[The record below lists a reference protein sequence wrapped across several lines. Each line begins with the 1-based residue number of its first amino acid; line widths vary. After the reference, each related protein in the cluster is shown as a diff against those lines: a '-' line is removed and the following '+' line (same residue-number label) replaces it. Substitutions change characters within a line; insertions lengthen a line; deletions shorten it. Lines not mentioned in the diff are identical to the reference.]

1 MSLYEN
7 LLNESKPKIDEFF
20 ENVKLFENQFTFNNF
35 NRECVKKM
43 YSEVLPEQEIKTVK
57 QLKSEIP
64 ELAPMCKKCGPY
76 FVKPRN
82 KSIKALDVQLG
93 IFLENLLIDFFQK
106 KLKLKAVH
114 ADNKNKSYP
123 DCMILNT
130 DKGILAYFEVKYHA
144 APFINAIN
152 SIGRYCY
159 EGSATLDYKKIIKQI
174 ELIESDL
181 DRPTF
186 YLHWIDYPCL
196 KGIFF
201 ETSEQVKSYVYE
213 NGIEFDRVEREG
225 DYIIRKKVGYTEKI
239 YSPLHLMGTFEE
251 FVEIIR
257 SMKKEGVKPL
267 EY

>member
-1 MSLYEN
+1 MSLYEE
-7 LLNESKPKIDEFF
+7 LLRESKPRIDDFF
-20 ENVKLFENQFTFNNF
+20 KNVTLFENQFTFDDF
-35 NRECVKKM
+35 NKECVKKM
-43 YSEVLPEQEIKTVK
+43 YDEVSPEDEIKTVK
-57 QLKSEIP
+57 QLKSEIS
-64 ELAPMCKKCGPY
+64 ELALMCKKCGPY

-93 IFLENLLIDFFQK
+93 RLLEDLLIDFFGK

-114 ADNKNKSYP
+114 ADNQNKSYP

-130 DKGILAYFEVKYHA
+130 DKGILAYFEVKYHG
-144 APFINAIN
+144 APFINASNVIK
-152 SIGRYCY
+152 RWCY
-159 EGSATLDYKKIIKQI
+159 EGSATLDYKKITKQL

-186 YLHWIDYPCL
+186 YLHWIDYPCF
-196 KGIFF
+196 KGIYF
-201 ETSEQVKSYVYE
+201 ETSEQVKNYIYD
-213 NGIEFDRVEREG
+213 NGVEFERAEREG

-239 YSPLHLMGTFEE
+239 YSPLHTMGTFEE

-257 SMKKEGVKPL
+257 AMKKEGVKPL